1 MAGEHGPGEEER
13 RGCSAWGGRT
23 WVPTGCRSG
32 QPFGAAASA
41 LGAILG
47 ELCAT
52 RLLCCTH
59 TPRCDSGGER
69 FLLSFRGPSKPATS
83 VADLGGGVYGFAYA
97 SAVSGPYVMSL
108 TLHGVHLPGSPF
120 TVTLREHAT

>member
-1 MAGEHGPGEEER
+1 M
-13 RGCSAWGGRT
+13 
-23 WVPTGCRSG
+23 
-32 QPFGAAASA
+32 AAAPGNLLA
-41 LGAILG
+41 LPQA
-47 ELCAT
+47 
-52 RLLCCTH
+52 RLAPFWANYAPRASWLYTH
-59 TPRCDSGGER
+59 TRCDSGGER

-120 TVTLREHAT
+120 TVTLGEHAT

>member
-1 MAGEHGPGEEER
+1 MHMAGEHGPGEEER

-23 WVPTGCRSG
+23 WLPLRATFWRCRKRAWRHSG
-32 QPFGAAASA
+32 RT
-41 LGAILG
+41 
-47 ELCAT
+47 T
-52 RLLCCTH
+52 RHALLCCTH

>member
-1 MAGEHGPGEEER
+1 MGVAQVRWRDNEELHVLGE
-13 RGCSAWGGRT
+13 GGR
-23 WVPTGCRSG
+23 
-32 QPFGAAASA
+32 
-41 LGAILG
+41 
-47 ELCAT
+47 
-52 RLLCCTH
+52 
-59 TPRCDSGGER
+59 DSGGER
-69 FLLSFRGPSKPATS
+69 FLLSFRGPSQPATS

>member
-1 MAGEHGPGEEER
+1 MAGEHGPREER
-13 RGCSAWGGRT
+13 LLGLGRPHLGANWVPLRATLWRCRKRAWRHSGRT
-23 WVPTGCRSG
+23 
-32 QPFGAAASA
+32 
-41 LGAILG
+41 
-47 ELCAT
+47 T
-52 RLLCCTH
+52 RHALLCCTR

-120 TVTLREHAT
+120 TVTLGEHAT

>member
-1 MAGEHGPGEEER
+1 MALVKACSVPCWPKLGGPLVSTYHR
-13 RGCSAWGGRT
+13 HAY
-23 WVPTGCRSG
+23 
-32 QPFGAAASA
+32 
-41 LGAILG
+41 
-47 ELCAT
+47 
-52 RLLCCTH
+52 
-59 TPRCDSGGER
+59 RCDSGGER

-120 TVTLREHAT
+120 TATLGEPAT

>member
-1 MAGEHGPGEEER
+1 MAGEHGPREER
-13 RGCSAWGGRT
+13 LLGLGRPHLGANWVPLRATLWRCRKRAWRHSGRT
-23 WVPTGCRSG
+23 
-32 QPFGAAASA
+32 
-41 LGAILG
+41 
-47 ELCAT
+47 T
-52 RLLCCTH
+52 RHALLCCTR

-83 VADLGGGVYGFAYA
+83 VADLGRGVYGFAYA

>member
-1 MAGEHGPGEEER
+1 MVSTYHRHAY
-13 RGCSAWGGRT
+13 
-23 WVPTGCRSG
+23 
-32 QPFGAAASA
+32 
-41 LGAILG
+41 
-47 ELCAT
+47 
-52 RLLCCTH
+52 
-59 TPRCDSGGER
+59 RCDSGGER

-120 TVTLREHAT
+120 TTTLGEPRAASPLRPQLSPRPGSLDGWASSPHGHY